1 MMLLR
6 LSCSGR
12 RECFENVRSV
22 LGRNALNIFCDIR
35 GLFFAGLKIDEASKK
50 LLEVT
55 GKELVDEKKLAYECL
70 QA

>member
-1 MMLLR
+1 VI
-6 LSCSGR
+6 
-12 RECFENVRSV
+12 FEV
-22 LGRNALNIFCDIR
+22 F
-35 GLFFAGLKIDEASKK
+35 FFAGLKIDEASKK